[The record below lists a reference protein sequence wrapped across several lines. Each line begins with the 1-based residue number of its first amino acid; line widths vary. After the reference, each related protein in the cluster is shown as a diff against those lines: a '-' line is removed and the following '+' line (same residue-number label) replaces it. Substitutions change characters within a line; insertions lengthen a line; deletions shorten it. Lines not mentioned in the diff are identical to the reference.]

1 MKKEQIKE
9 TLKPIIKQ
17 CIKEVL
23 FEEGILSGI
32 VSEVVKGLGHPSEV
46 IREDSNNTT
55 AESSAQREREMYIQ
69 QAKEEHRKEIEA
81 QRKSLNE
88 SISSRFGGVDLFEG
102 TTPISKAGSPNTTA
116 TPTGALQGVDPS
128 DPGVDIAR
136 LGIFG
141 K

>member
-23 FEEGILSGI
+23 FEEGVLSGI
-32 VSEVVKGLGHPSEV
+32 VSEVVQGLGRPAEV
-46 IREDSNNTT
+46 IREDNNNVT
-55 AESSAQREREMYIQ
+55 ESSAHRERELYIQ
-69 QAKEEHRKEIEA
+69 QAREEHRKEIEA

-102 TTPISKAGSPNTTA
+102 TAPISKAGSPDGTV

-128 DPGVDIAR
+128 DSGVDISR